1 MAWLIPP
8 EVKDRSAWYGPE
20 LAKDEDWIERFS
32 EVEIAEVERAFGKL
46 DKKGIDFTSITT
58 AEVPLPTLAPRLQR
72 MLDEVLDGRG
82 FVVIRALPVERW
94 TRRGLPLPSSRL
106 ESTSAICECRM
117 LKDIS
122 YPQPRSSTRCAG
134 AGLLRVLLEPIE
146 TDRRGEVSEGSQ
158 MLGSTMPS
166 SGCFWQE

>member
-1 MAWLIPP
+1 LPSAKKKHKTHKMAWLIPP

-46 DKKGIDFTSITT
+46 DKRGIDFTSITT
-58 AEVPLPTLAPRLQR
+58 AEVPLPTLAPRLQQ

-94 TRRGLPLPSSRL
+94 TRRGA
-106 ESTSAICECRM
+106 AIAFLAIGVHLGNLRM
-117 LKDIS
+117 
-122 YPQPRSSTRCAG
+122 RNA
-134 AGLLRVLLEPIE
+134 E
-146 TDRRGEVSEGSQ
+146 
-158 MLGSTMPS
+158 
-166 SGCFWQE
+166 